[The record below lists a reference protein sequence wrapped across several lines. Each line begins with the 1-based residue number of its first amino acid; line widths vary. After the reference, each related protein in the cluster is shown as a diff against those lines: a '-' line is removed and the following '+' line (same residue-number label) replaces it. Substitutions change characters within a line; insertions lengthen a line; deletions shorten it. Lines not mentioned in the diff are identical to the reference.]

1 MLRLEKEMATHSSIL
16 AWKIPWAEVPGRLQS
31 MGSHRVRYDWV
42 TFTHF
47 MLRWQYFGSIGLKK
61 NVLNSYFT
69 LFYMFKVRL
78 LECLYYMC
86 VSRDTSV
93 RQCST
98 KLCGSVVS
106 SFTAQIYSFSVF
118 SVFYVDQRGSV
129 ITLKQVIIHLC
140 LFCCLAYRVIITIFL
155 NSLYMCQYT
164 VLVFFFHGKTNTV
177 L

>member
-1 MLRLEKEMATHSSIL
+1 MGRGAWQAAVHGVTQSQIRLSDFHSL
-16 AWKIPWAEVPGRLQS
+16 HAEVTIFWI
-31 MGSHRVRYDWV
+31 YWV
-42 TFTHF
+42 
-47 MLRWQYFGSIGLKK
+47 KK

-106 SFTAQIYSFSVF
+106 SLFTAQIYSFSVF

-140 LFCCLAYRVIITIFL
+140 LFCCLTYRVIITIFL